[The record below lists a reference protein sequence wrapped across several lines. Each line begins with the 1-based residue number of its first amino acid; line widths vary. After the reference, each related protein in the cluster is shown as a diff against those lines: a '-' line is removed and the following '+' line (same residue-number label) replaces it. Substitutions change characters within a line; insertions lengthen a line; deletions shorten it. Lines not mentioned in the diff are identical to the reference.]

1 MTEVELKE
9 EIENTRNVLNVAVR
23 ERWAAGKVLDI
34 SRNLDCLIEKYM
46 EMCNQ
51 KMAAGQQKDFKN
63 YKTAT

>member
-9 EIENTRNVLNVAVR
+9 EIENTRNILNIAVG

-46 EMCNQ
+46 EICNQ
-51 KMAAGQQKDFKN
+51 KM
-63 YKTAT
+63 